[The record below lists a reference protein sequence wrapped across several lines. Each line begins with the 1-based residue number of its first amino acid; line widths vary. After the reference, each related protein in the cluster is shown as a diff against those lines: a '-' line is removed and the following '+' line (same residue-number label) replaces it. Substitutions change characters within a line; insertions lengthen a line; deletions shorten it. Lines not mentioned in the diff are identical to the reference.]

1 MDSRLNK
8 ELRYTKKV
16 FTVEQKVNALVRI
29 RLTRCSK
36 AEIARRLGVAESTFR
51 GWFKN
56 REIVE
61 RAEAKYNELMSPTDW
76 LTISTADDRKG
87 SDSRPR
93 FSVPGPSPVHVVGL
107 RGPERNDHNA
117 QEPRNQHPNSG
128 LGVNA
133 TGPANPPHFNN
144 SGLIGPSPNV
154 VSLIHQQKLHTY
166 LTNVMQPFQ
175 CQLYNQYLSSFQQ
188 NSVPSTTTV
197 ASATVPTAATS
208 ATAEKRRNRNEVAV
222 VPVVDP
228 DESSSSPRSTEISS
242 SPSDAIDLSSSKTV
256 VENSRDG
263 TSAAGAFSNAESEAL
278 DLSTHSRNKCVD
290 STSKTSSR

>member
-8 ELRYTKKV
+8 ELRYTKKA

-61 RAEAKYNELMSPTDW
+61 RAEAKYNELMSPADW
-76 LTISTADDRKG
+76 LTISTADGRKG
-87 SDSRPR
+87 SDGRPPR
-93 FSVPGPSPVHVVGL
+93 FSVPGPSPVHVGR
-107 RGPERNDHNA
+107 RGRNDHDA
-117 QEPRNQHPNSG
+117 QQLRNMRHANSVGVG
-128 LGVNA
+128 LNA
-133 TGPANPPHFNN
+133 TGPANPHSNN
-144 SGLIGPSPNV
+144 SGLLVGSSPNV
-154 VSLIHQQKLHTY
+154 VSLIHQQKLQTY
-166 LTNVMQPFQ
+166 LTNIVQPFQ
-175 CQLYNQYLSSFQQ
+175 CQLYNRYLSSFQR
-188 NSVPSTTTV
+188 NSVPSTMTV
-197 ASATVPTAATS
+197 ATATAPTAATS
-208 ATAEKRRNRNEVAV
+208 ATAEKRRNRNAV
-222 VPVVDP
+222 VVDP
-228 DESSSSPRSTEISS
+228 DESSPSPRSADIT

-256 VENSRDG
+256 AENSRDA
-263 TSAAGAFSNAESEAL
+263 TSAAGAFSDAESEAL